1 MGPTGAGKS
10 AVAEWLADEFSA
22 QLVNA
27 DAFQVYRGLDIG
39 TNKPSDKHRYELLDL
54 VEPTEEFGVLQ
65 WVKAALPIL
74 ESASARSRNVIL
86 VGGTGYY
93 LRALMEEYTDLR
105 PAPEPE
111 LRAHLAQRL
120 AQEGLARLAAE
131 LQAKAPEIAARID
144 LRNPVRVARALE
156 RLESGPPFRF
166 SLPAFRRLKV
176 AVDPPVARLDERITD
191 RVDEMLQAG
200 WCEEVE
206 SLRSQGIPSDAP
218 GLRAIGYRALYA
230 YLGGSITRESARD
243 EIVLATR
250 QYARRQRTWLRSE
263 PRLSVVS
270 CADTWP
276 DQEPRTT
283 GTAIAAMLRAR
294 E

>member
-22 QLVNA
+22 RLINA

-39 TNKPSDKHRYELLDL
+39 TNKPTDKSRYALLDL

-65 WVKAALPIL
+65 WVKAALPLL
-74 ESASARSRNVIL
+74 ESAFADEQNVIL

-93 LRALMEEYTDLR
+93 MRALMEEYDDLR
-105 PAPEPE
+105 PAPKPE
-111 LRAHLAQRL
+111 RRAHLARRL
-120 AQEGLARLAAE
+120 AQEGLATLARE
-131 LQAKAPEIAARID
+131 LQTKDPATAARTD
-144 LRNPVRVARALE
+144 LQNPVRVTRALE

-166 SLPAFRRLKV
+166 TLPAFRQIKV
-176 AVDPPVARLDERITD
+176 ALDPPVNRLDVRIAE
-191 RVDEMLQAG
+191 RVDEMLLAG
-200 WCEEVE
+200 WSEEVAN
-206 SLRSQGIPSDAP
+206 LRSQGIPNDAP

-230 YLGGSITRESARD
+230 YLGGSITLESVRD

-263 PRLSVVS
+263 PRLRVFS
-270 CADTWP
+270 CSDTWP
-276 DQEPRTT
+276 DREPRTT
-283 GTAIAAMLRAR
+283 GTAIATMIR
-294 E
+294 EGK